1 MMMMK
6 ITWFIASIAVIAL
19 VCTVSA
25 AGIVVKIDGQTVG
38 AGGKAVIP
46 VKVTGASNLGGVDL
60 TVTYDPAVLKFT
72 KAAQGAL
79 STNGMIE
86 SNETHQGTVLMG
98 LVDSQGITGD
108 GNLVDL
114 SFDVIGAQGS
124 SSQINVIVRGAYGL
138 DLKDVANQGIGGTI
152 TVGPPG
158 SGSGSKTPLSIVA
171 VIIALIVFGMV
182 AIKTKHRK

>member
-1 MMMMK
+1 MK
-6 ITWFIASIAVIAL
+6 ITWFIALIAVLAL
-19 VCTVSA
+19 VCSVSA

-60 TVTYDPAVLKFT
+60 TITYDPAVLKFT
-72 KAAQGAL
+72 KATQGAL

-86 SNETHQGTVLMG
+86 SNETRSGTILIGMVDTQGM
-98 LVDSQGITGD
+98 SGD

-124 SSQINVIVRGAYGL
+124 SSQMNVIVRGAYGSN
-138 DLKDVANQGIGGTI
+138 LKDVANQGTGGTI
-152 TVGPPG
+152 TVGAPG
-158 SGSGSKTPLSIVA
+158 SGTGGNKTPLSIVT
-171 VIIALIVFGMV
+171 IISSLIVVVVMV
-182 AIKTKHRK
+182 LKIKHRK